1 MIIERTGFLLMAG
14 SLAAGGAA
22 GWLVRDSN
30 VGQERQG
37 VVLATPAP
45 APAVAATAEPT
56 GVVIVDL
63 AAVAPACDDS
73 AGVAEDC
80 PSMGPSDEGLCGNRI
95 AKRCADFKNSFKPR
109 VAQEAVA
116 CLNRLKGNE
125 RCDLARIDRCGHAA
139 LMTACPQIDEPAT
152 GSYVH
157 ATTTSPASFTVE
169 PSTAA
174 PSPLVIA
181 CKSMEQSCAGHPLA
195 PNLAN
200 CMQTLAGMNDQGR
213 ARTLS
218 CVASHC
224 EDLGLLGCEAAA
236 DPPPGASARR

>member
-1 MIIERTGFLLMAG
+1 MIIERTGFLLIAG

-22 GWLVRDSN
+22 GWVVRDSRI
-30 VGQERQG
+30 GQESG
-37 VVLATPAP
+37 SVLLATPAP
-45 APAVAATAEPT
+45 APAVVATAEPT
-56 GVVIVDL
+56 GVVVIDL
-63 AAVAPACDDS
+63 EAVAPACDDS
-73 AGVAEDC
+73 AGVPAEC
-80 PSMGPSDEGLCGNRI
+80 PSMGPADEGLCGNRV
-95 AKRCADFKNSFKPR
+95 AKRCADFKLSFKPR
-109 VAQEAVA
+109 VAQQAVA

-125 RCDLARIDRCGHAA
+125 RCDTARIDRCGHAA
-139 LMTACPQIDEPAT
+139 LMMACPQVEEPAT
-152 GSYVH
+152 GNYVH

-174 PSPLVIA
+174 SSALAIA
-181 CKSMEQSCAGHPLA
+181 CKSMQQSCADHALG
-195 PNLAN
+195 PNLAD

-236 DPPPGASARR
+236 DVPPGASARR